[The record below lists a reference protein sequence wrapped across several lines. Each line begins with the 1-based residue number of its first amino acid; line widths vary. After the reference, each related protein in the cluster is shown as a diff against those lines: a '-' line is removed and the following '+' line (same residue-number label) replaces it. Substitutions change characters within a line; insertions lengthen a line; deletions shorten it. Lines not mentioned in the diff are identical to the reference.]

1 MVAYFKRENN
11 LFMIVGAVLGFAAVL
26 AYYGGKIL
34 GTEDQFVRL
43 AMLSGGTFLGI
54 IFSRIL
60 SAGYANR
67 KLREMYQKLY
77 VETKPQEFIDLF
89 TPRLAQVPDNLAE
102 FMDGR
107 VRLSFAEEAL
117 GHFDRALELLADL
130 RPEELKLHT
139 LTASSLVVNQRAG
152 IFLLEKDTAAA
163 AEQIEDLKELRKMA
177 EKRAAT
183 LGANLA
189 QCIRL
194 GEARIRA
201 AEGAMTPEDETYLL
215 EEIRLSTNVIH
226 QKEMQLALAEG
237 YFLKERPAEAEALLK
252 EITAERA
259 GLWTEEQADRYL
271 DGERP
276 VSAKTEAEEA
286 SGTQEMTERGD
297 GDHGQKE
304 EHAEQ

>member
-11 LFMIVGAVLGFAAVL
+11 LFMVVGAVLGFAAML

-43 AMLSGGTFLGI
+43 ALLAGGTFLGI
-54 IFSRIL
+54 IFSRVL
-60 SAGYANR
+60 SAMYANR
-67 KLREMYQKLY
+67 RLREMYAKLY
-77 VETKPQEFIDLF
+77 AEARPQEFIDLF

-102 FMDGR
+102 YMDGR

-130 RPEELKLHT
+130 HPEDLKLHA
-139 LTASSLVVNQRAG
+139 LTASSLVINQRTG
-152 IFLLEKDTAAA
+152 VFLLQKDLTEAETQIRDLEK
-163 AEQIEDLKELRKMA
+163 LKKMA

-183 LGANLA
+183 LGANLE

-194 GEARIRA
+194 SEARIRA
-201 AEGAMTPEDETYLL
+201 AEGAMTAEDENYLL

-237 YFLKERPAEAEALLK
+237 YYLTDRPAEAEALLK
-252 EITAERA
+252 EIAAERA

-271 DGERP
+271 KGERP
-276 VSAKTEAEEA
+276 SAAVRTEEPETD
-286 SGTQEMTERGD
+286 TQGD
-297 GDHGQKE
+297 GINGQE
-304 EHAEQ
+304 AEHAEQ

>member
-1 MVAYFKRENN
+1 
-11 LFMIVGAVLGFAAVL
+11 MIVGAVLGFAAVL

-102 FMDGR
+102 YMDGR

-130 RPEELKLHT
+130 RPEELK
-139 LTASSLVVNQRAG
+139 QR
-152 IFLLEKDTAAA
+152 
-163 AEQIEDLKELRKMA
+163 
-177 EKRAAT
+177 
-183 LGANLA
+183 
-189 QCIRL
+189 
-194 GEARIRA
+194 
-201 AEGAMTPEDETYLL
+201 
-215 EEIRLSTNVIH
+215 
-226 QKEMQLALAEG
+226 
-237 YFLKERPAEAEALLK
+237 
-252 EITAERA
+252 TAEDGGKA
-259 GLWTEEQADRYL
+259 GGHTGSQPRTVHPPRRGADPRGGGRH
-271 DGERP
+271 DG
-276 VSAKTEAEEA
+276 
-286 SGTQEMTERGD
+286 GG
-297 GDHGQKE
+297 
-304 EHAEQ
+304 

>member
-1 MVAYFKRENN
+1 
-11 LFMIVGAVLGFAAVL
+11 
-26 AYYGGKIL
+26 
-34 GTEDQFVRL
+34 
-43 AMLSGGTFLGI
+43 MLSGGTFLGI

-67 KLREMYQKLY
+67 KLREMYRKLY
-77 VETKPQEFIDLF
+77 AETKPQEFIDLF
-89 TPRLAQVPDNLAE
+89 TPRLSQVPQNLAE
-102 FMDGR
+102 YMDGR

-183 LGANLA
+183 LASNLT

-201 AEGAMTPEDETYLL
+201 AEGAMTEEDEKYLQ

-237 YFLKERPAEAEALLK
+237 YLLTDRQAEAEALLK
-252 EITAERA
+252 EITAERS
-259 GLWTEEQADRYL
+259 GLWTEEAADRYL
-271 DGERP
+271 RGERP
-276 VSAKTEAEEA
+276 EAVIPGEA
-286 SGTQEMTERGD
+286 AAEQQSQQQGD
-297 GDHGQKE
+297 KDHGQKE